1 MTDPAPVRGLGA
13 IVEGEA
19 RRMLS
24 EAHLHPDPA
33 RVADGWERR
42 FVTDAKRAAEAV
54 ELYESLG
61 FEVVAD
67 PVRPEEMG
75 EQCDTCR
82 LLVLLKFRTIYT
94 RRVPEA
100 APGEMGGRAE
110 DDP

>member
-1 MTDPAPVRGLGA
+1 MTNPTSARGLGA

-24 EAHLHPDPA
+24 EAHLRPDPA

-61 FEVVAD
+61 FQVVAD
-67 PVRPEEMG
+67 PVRSDEMG
-75 EQCDTCR
+75 EPCDACR

-94 RRVPEA
+94 RRVTEA
-100 APGEMGGRAE
+100 VPGEMGDRAE

>member
-1 MTDPAPVRGLGA
+1 MKDPVRDLGA

-33 RVADGWERR
+33 RVADGWQRR
-42 FVTDAKRAAEAV
+42 FVTDAARGKEAV

-82 LLVLLKFRTIYT
+82 LLVLMGFRTIYT
-94 RRVPEA
+94 RR
-100 APGEMGGRAE
+100 RN
-110 DDP
+110 D